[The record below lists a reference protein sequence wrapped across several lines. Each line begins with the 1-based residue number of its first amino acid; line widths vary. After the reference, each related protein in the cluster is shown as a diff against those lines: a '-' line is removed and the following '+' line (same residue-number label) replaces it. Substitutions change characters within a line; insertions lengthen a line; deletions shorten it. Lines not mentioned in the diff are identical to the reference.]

1 MFFCW
6 MKMMKWRIVIKDSA
20 IIIPA
25 KCGCNGPTSFR
36 EDILELPIV
45 AMFLSDQDELSFF
58 PHIYDITDIIPAK
71 VGSKCHNVVRSCREE
86 NIESKREM

>member
-1 MFFCW
+1 
-6 MKMMKWRIVIKDSA
+6 
-20 IIIPA
+20 
-25 KCGCNGPTSFR
+25 
-36 EDILELPIV
+36 V